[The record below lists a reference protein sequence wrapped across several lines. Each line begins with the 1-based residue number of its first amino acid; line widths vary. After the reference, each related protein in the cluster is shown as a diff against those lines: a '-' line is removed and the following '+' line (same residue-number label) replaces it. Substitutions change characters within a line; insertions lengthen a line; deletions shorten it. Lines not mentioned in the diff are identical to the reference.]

1 MALFV
6 TRRDPASITLPWYS
20 KEFMHCVLGE
30 SVSSLKPSAES
41 SSRCVNGSWGEEV
54 GEILQKEIVIRA
66 TSWVNGQEAHIK
78 ILTS

>member
-41 SSRCVNGSWGEEV
+41 SRRVNGGSAGGEEV

-66 TSWVNGQEAHIK
+66 KQAG
-78 ILTS
+78 

>member
-1 MALFV
+1 
-6 TRRDPASITLPWYS
+6 
-20 KEFMHCVLGE
+20 MHCVLAE
-30 SVSSLKPSAES
+30 SVSSLKPSVES
-41 SSRCVNGSWGEEV
+41 SSRRVNSSWGEEV